1 MKFKEWK
8 YEKRL
13 AESDMKI
20 VAAKAEKR
28 ASDDGKK
35 TDFYHNGILIHPSR
49 IENFKRRKTIKNSE
63 AVSPSAGKQ
72 RPVILPQ
79 GKT

>member
-13 AESDMKI
+13 TESDMKI

-35 TDFYHNGILIHPSR
+35 TDLCHNGILIYPSR
-49 IENFKRRKTIKNSE
+49 IDNFKRRKTVKNSE
-63 AVSPSAGKQ
+63 AASPSAGKQ
-72 RPVILPQ
+72 RPVLLHQ
-79 GKT
+79 SRN